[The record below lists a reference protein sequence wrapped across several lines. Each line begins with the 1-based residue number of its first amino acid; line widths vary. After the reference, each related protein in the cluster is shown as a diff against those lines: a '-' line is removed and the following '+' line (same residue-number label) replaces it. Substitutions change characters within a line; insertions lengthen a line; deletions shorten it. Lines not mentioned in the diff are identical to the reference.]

1 MKRLLPR
8 LVRIAWYSLAAISLL
23 LCLATEALRL
33 HSTYRTDVFMIP
45 TGGQA
50 AILFSSQGGLLRG
63 DVGWGE
69 LTFLS
74 RWPDPRWGWW
84 SGPGWQN
91 VGPLLLSA
99 PFMPRGPVS
108 MWNKLDFYIK
118 WDRSGSFMTPKDRP
132 SGPIAYQNS
141 YVRATALGF
150 PNTLAP
156 PPDSAV
162 VTGRQLRFSLGPI
175 VPITAIIPAIAIVG
189 TVGKLIRRR
198 RRKSRQG
205 CAGCGY
211 NLTGNVS
218 GVCPECGAVIPVKSK
233 C

>member
-8 LVRIAWYSLAAISLL
+8 LVRIAWLSLAAISLL
-23 LCLATEALRL
+23 ICVATMTLR
-33 HSTYRTDVFMIP
+33 YRSQRQTDVFMIP
-45 TGGQA
+45 TGGQT
-50 AILFSSQGGLLRG
+50 AILFSTQQGPGGRQ
-63 DVGWGE
+63 VGWGE
-69 LTFLS
+69 LTLLS

-91 VGPLLLSA
+91 VGPLLLHA
-99 PFMPRGPVS
+99 PSLPRGPYGLL
-108 MWNKLDFYIK
+108 NQLDLYMH
-118 WDRSGSFMTPKDRP
+118 WDRSGAFMTPKDSP
-132 SGPIAYQNS
+132 SGSIAYQNS

-175 VPITAIIPAIAIVG
+175 VPIAAIIPAIVIVG
-189 TVGKLIRRR
+189 GVGKLIRSR
-198 RRKSRQG
+198 RRKSQQG

-218 GVCPECGAVIPVKSK
+218 GVCPECGAVISVESK

>member
-23 LCLATEALRL
+23 LCVATETLRL
-33 HSTYRTDVFMIP
+33 RSTYRTDVFMIP
-45 TGGQA
+45 TGGQT
-50 AILFSSQGGLLRG
+50 AILFSSQRG
-63 DVGWGE
+63 FRRSQVGWGE
-69 LTFLS
+69 LTFLGG
-74 RWPDPRWGWW
+74 WPDPRWGWW
-84 SGPGWQN
+84 SGRGWQN

-99 PFMPRGPVS
+99 PFMPRGP
-108 MWNKLDFYIK
+108 MNFWNRLDLYIN
-118 WDRSGSFMTPKDRP
+118 WDRAGPFMTPKDSP
-132 SGPIAYQNS
+132 SGSIAYRNS

-162 VTGRQLRFSLGPI
+162 VTGRQVQFSLGPI
-175 VPITAIIPAIAIVG
+175 VPIAAIIPAIVIVSG
-189 TVGKLIRRR
+189 VGKSIRSR

-205 CAGCGY
+205 CASCGY

-218 GVCPECGAVIPVKSK
+218 GVCPECGSVIPARVES
-233 C
+233 